1 MKDGYKLSEIAE
13 KRLEESNL
21 KINQDNSKLSRIGE
35 MALYSTVPDK
45 NGEEVRLDSINSD
58 KLNKIEKIVQDDELF
73 ENFKR
78 EMNLARLCNINDR
91 LPRMLFLGHDDFHV
105 FGVDLI
111 DRDRVGVLIKHEETE
126 DNNIKLDVN
135 FTNYEYALIK
145 KDNVC
150 NGRLN
155 NIDIN
160 TKIAFEEYNY
170 LKNVENIEYYK
181 HIVTQKFKSYDESS
195 DRHLQGHFR
204 LYVDDFASFSKVV
217 SKEDFEKQC
226 LDGTLF
232 DNELDSFLENSF
244 VAEHRDLINSFHE
257 DWQKPNKKVNCHALD
272 EFLLEQDLIDNDL
285 YRNVVNYGEQ
295 DFIDAVSSVTSKEQD
310 KGMER

>member
-1 MKDGYKLSEIAE
+1 MKEKYKLSEIAE

-45 NGEEVRLDSINSD
+45 NGEEVRLNSINSD
-58 KLNKIEKIVQDDELF
+58 KLNKIEKIVQDDKLF

-78 EMNLARLCNINDR
+78 EMNLTRLCNINDR
-91 LPRMLFLGHDDFHV
+91 LPRMLSLGHDDFHV

-135 FTNYEYALIK
+135 FTNYENARIRK
-145 KDNVC
+145 KNVC
-150 NGRLN
+150 NGRL
-155 NIDIN
+155 IN
-160 TKIAFEEYNY
+160 VDFDTKVVYQVPYDKE
-170 LKNVENIEYYK
+170 VENVDNYK
-181 HIVTQKFKSYDESS
+181 HIVTQKFKSYSNPGDAYFKNVFGL
-195 DRHLQGHFR
+195 D
-204 LYVDDFASFSKVV
+204 VDDFASFVKVV
-217 SKEDFEKQC
+217 SKEDFERQC

-232 DNELDSFLENSF
+232 NNELDRFLENSF
-244 VAEHRDLINSFHE
+244 VAENRDLINSFGE
-257 DWQKPNKKVNCHALD
+257 GFNESNKKVNCDALD

-285 YRNVVNYGEQ
+285 YRNVVNGKEQ
-295 DFIDAVSSVTSKEQD
+295 AFIDAVSSITNKAQD

>member
-1 MKDGYKLSEIAE
+1 MKEKYKLSEIAE

-21 KINQDNSKLSRIGE
+21 KIDQDNSKLSRIGE

-45 NGEEVRLDSINSD
+45 NSEEVRLDSINSD
-58 KLNKIEKIVQDDELF
+58 KLNKIEKIVQDDNEF
-73 ENFKR
+73 DRFKR
-78 EMNLARLCNINDR
+78 QTNLTRLCNINNK
-91 LPRMLFLGHDDFHV
+91 LPRMLSLGHDDFHV

-135 FTNYEYALIK
+135 FTNYKYALIK

-150 NGRLN
+150 DGRLN
-155 NIDIN
+155 DIDFDK
-160 TKIAFEEYNY
+160 KIVFEEYNY
-170 LKNVENIEYYK
+170 LKHFENIENSK
-181 HIVTQKFKSYDESS
+181 HIVTQKFKSYDKSS
-195 DRHLQGHFR
+195 DSYLQGHFR
-204 LYVDDFASFSKVV
+204 LDVDDFASFTKVV
-217 SKEDFEKQC
+217 SKEDFERQC

-232 DNELDSFLENSF
+232 DNEINAFLENSF
-244 VAEHRDLINSFHE
+244 VEEHKDLIESFKN
-257 DWQKPNKKVNCHALD
+257 QQVNRHALD

-295 DFIDAVSSVTSKEQD
+295 AFIDAVSSVTSKEQD
-310 KGMER
+310 KGLIR

>member
-1 MKDGYKLSEIAE
+1 MKEKYKLSEIAE

-21 KINQDNSKLSRIGE
+21 KIDQDNSKLSRIGE

-45 NGEEVRLDSINSD
+45 DGEEVWLDSLYGNRI
-58 KLNKIEKIVQDDELF
+58 NKINEIAQDDEKF
-73 ENFKR
+73 EKFKR
-78 EMNLARLCNINDR
+78 EMNLARLCRTNDR
-91 LPRMLFLGHDDFHV
+91 LPRLLTLGHDDFHV

-135 FTNYEYALIK
+135 FTNYEYSLIK

-155 NIDIN
+155 DIDID
-160 TKIAFEEYNY
+160 TKIVFEEYNY
-170 LKNVENIEYYK
+170 LKNVENIENYK

-232 DNELDSFLENSF
+232 DNEINAFLENSF
-244 VAEHRDLINSFHE
+244 VAEHRDLINSFHD
-257 DWQKPNKKVNCHALD
+257 DWQKPNKKVNCHVLD

-295 DFIDAVSSVTSKEQD
+295 DFIDAVSSVTNKEQD

>member
-1 MKDGYKLSEIAE
+1 MKEKYKLSEIAE

-21 KINQDNSKLSRIGE
+21 KIDQDNSKLSRIGE

-45 NGEEVRLDSINSD
+45 NSEEVRLDSINSD
-58 KLNKIEKIVQDDELF
+58 ELNKIEKIVQDDELF

-145 KDNVC
+145 KNNVC

-155 NIDIN
+155 DIDID
-160 TKIAFEEYNY
+160 TKIVFEEYNY
-170 LKNVENIEYYK
+170 LKNVENIENYK

-204 LYVDDFASFSKVV
+204 LYVDDFASFVKIV
-217 SKEDFEKQC
+217 SKEDFERQC

-244 VAEHRDLINSFHE
+244 VAENRDLINSFGE
-257 DWQKPNKKVNCHALD
+257 NWQEPNKKVNCHALD

-285 YRNVVNYGEQ
+285 YRNVVNGKEQ
-295 DFIDAVSSVTSKEQD
+295 AFIDAVSSITNKEQD

>member
-1 MKDGYKLSEIAE
+1 MKEKYKLSEIAE

-21 KINQDNSKLSRIGE
+21 KIDQDNSKLSRIGE

-45 NGEEVRLDSINSD
+45 DGKSVRLDSINSD

-78 EMNLARLCNINDR
+78 EMNLARLCNINDK
-91 LPRMLFLGHDDFHV
+91 LPRLLILGHDDFHI

-111 DRDRVGVLIKHEETE
+111 DRDRVGVLIKHEEIE

-135 FTNYEYALIK
+135 FTNYEYALIN
-145 KDNVC
+145 KDDVC
-150 NGRLN
+150 NGKLN
-155 NIDIN
+155 DVDIN
-160 TKIAFEEYNY
+160 TKIVFEEYY
-170 LKNVENIEYYK
+170 AKKVEDVDNYK

-195 DRHLQGHFR
+195 DRHLQGKFR
-204 LYVDDFASFSKVV
+204 LYIDDFASFSKMV

-244 VAEHRDLINSFHE
+244 VAENRDLINSFGE
-257 DWQKPNKKVNCHALD
+257 GFNESNKKVNCDALD
-272 EFLLEQDLIDNDL
+272 EFLLDNGLVDDDL
-285 YRNVVNYGEQ
+285 YRNAVNNKEQ
-295 DFIDAVSSVTSKEQD
+295 DFINVVNSVTNKEQD

>member
-1 MKDGYKLSEIAE
+1 MGY
-13 KRLEESNL
+13 
-21 KINQDNSKLSRIGE
+21 
-35 MALYSTVPDK
+35 
-45 NGEEVRLDSINSD
+45 
-58 KLNKIEKIVQDDELF
+58 
-73 ENFKR
+73 
-78 EMNLARLCNINDR
+78 
-91 LPRMLFLGHDDFHV
+91 
-105 FGVDLI
+105 
-111 DRDRVGVLIKHEETE
+111 ETE

-170 LKNVENIEYYK
+170 LKNLENIENYK

-285 YRNVVNYGEQ
+285 YRNVVNGKEQ
-295 DFIDAVSSVTSKEQD
+295 AFINAVNSVTNKAQD
-310 KGMER
+310 KEMER

>member
-1 MKDGYKLSEIAE
+1 MTKGRKYTTITQLHAGLNNDIIKYFDETVAVYSVAF
-13 KRLEESNL
+13 RQTFH
-21 KINQDNSKLSRIGE
+21 KI
-35 MALYSTVPDK
+35 
-45 NGEEVRLDSINSD
+45 
-58 KLNKIEKIVQDDELF
+58 
-73 ENFKR
+73 
-78 EMNLARLCNINDR
+78 
-91 LPRMLFLGHDDFHV
+91 

-170 LKNVENIEYYK
+170 LKNLENIENYK

-232 DNELDSFLENSF
+232 DNE
-244 VAEHRDLINSFHE
+244 
-257 DWQKPNKKVNCHALD
+257 
-272 EFLLEQDLIDNDL
+272 
-285 YRNVVNYGEQ
+285 
-295 DFIDAVSSVTSKEQD
+295 
-310 KGMER
+310 M

>member
-1 MKDGYKLSEIAE
+1 MKDGYNLSEIAE

-21 KINQDNSKLSRIGE
+21 KIDQDNSKLSRIGE

-91 LPRMLFLGHDDFHV
+91 LPRMLSLGHDDFHV

-155 NIDIN
+155 DIDID
-160 TKIAFEEYNY
+160 TKIVFEEYNY
-170 LKNVENIEYYK
+170 LKNVENIENYK

-204 LYVDDFASFSKVV
+204 LYVDDFASFVKIV
-217 SKEDFEKQC
+217 SKEDFERQC

-244 VAEHRDLINSFHE
+244 VAENRDLINSFGE
-257 DWQKPNKKVNCHALD
+257 NWQEPNKKVNCHALD

-285 YRNVVNYGEQ
+285 YRNVVNGKEQ
-295 DFIDAVSSVTSKEQD
+295 DFINAVNSVTKKEND
-310 KGMER
+310 KGLER

>member
-1 MKDGYKLSEIAE
+1 
-13 KRLEESNL
+13 
-21 KINQDNSKLSRIGE
+21 

-45 NGEEVRLDSINSD
+45 DGKSVRLDSINSD

-78 EMNLARLCNINDR
+78 EINLARLCNVNDR
-91 LPRMLFLGHDDFHV
+91 LPRMLSLGHDDFHV

-150 NGRLN
+150 DGRLN
-155 NIDIN
+155 DIDFDK
-160 TKIAFEEYNY
+160 KIVFEEYNY
-170 LKNVENIEYYK
+170 LKNLENIENSK
-181 HIVTQKFKSYDESS
+181 HIVTEKFKSYDKSS

-204 LYVDDFASFSKVV
+204 LDVDDFASFSKVV

-244 VAEHRDLINSFHE
+244 VEEHKDLIESFHE
-257 DWQKPNKKVNCHALD
+257 DWQNPNKKVNCHVLD

-285 YRNVVNYGEQ
+285 YRNVVNGKEQ
-295 DFIDAVSSVTSKEQD
+295 AFINAVNSVTNKVQD